1 MYLTRARSLRET
13 RRRKARGLSW
23 RILVIGDV
31 HSPCE
36 FEMPLQP
43 REELDMVATLGD
55 IPTGVMERV
64 LWWARGTP
72 VVGVPGN
79 HDAEEVPGIVNA
91 HGRVVEIAGLRIAG
105 FGGARTYRQ
114 GPNQFRD
121 WQVARQLYLMGPAEV
136 FLSHAPPLS
145 TSLSEGSVH
154 RGFAA
159 FDRYI
164 ERRRP
169 RVWLHGHLTHAY
181 HQWIGSTRVLGVV
194 GKRLVTVEP

>member
-1 MYLTRARSLRET
+1 
-13 RRRKARGLSW
+13 
-23 RILVIGDV
+23 
-31 HSPCE
+31 
-36 FEMPLQP
+36 
-43 REELDMVATLGD
+43 
-55 IPTGVMERV
+55 
-64 LWWARGTP
+64 
-72 VVGVPGN
+72 
-79 HDAEEVPGIVNA
+79 
-91 HGRVVEIAGLRIAG
+91 
-105 FGGARTYRQ
+105 
-114 GPNQFRD
+114 
-121 WQVARQLYLMGPAEV
+121 MGPAEV